1 MWNKPQMMPDGHRL
15 FESDENRYAIAD
27 ESGFLPN
34 NTDDGVLWLD
44 FTRPLSVEV
53 DNSFNPPREY
63 FNIPL
68 TTRPGKTLAR
78 PRTCARWRCWLRS
91 STGRWRSAS
100 TSTRSRSSGCRDELL
115 LAHHLRRE

>member
-1 MWNKPQMMPDGHRL
+1 MWNKPQMLPDGHRL

-68 TTRPGKTLAR
+68 TDESGKDTRTTTNVRTLA
-78 PRTCARWRCWLRS
+78 
-91 STGRWRSAS
+91 
-100 TSTRSRSSGCRDELL
+100 L
-115 LAHHLRRE
+115 LATKFNWPVEIGEAMFKFEKLGVA